1 MLIPLLSFET
11 IEVYMQQLIQG
22 FNQFY
27 RKSIIHRD
35 LKPANLL
42 IDKSGNIKIGDLGFA
57 IKSSEA
63 RKQMKFNI
71 GSPLYMAPEALKNNE
86 YTHKSDIWALGVIL
100 YEMLTG
106 DTPWRAENEEELYD
120 NYQRI
125 RI

>member
-42 IDKSGNIKIGDLGFA
+42 IDKNGNIKIGDLGFA

-71 GSPLYMAPEALKNNE
+71 GSPLYMAPEALKNN
-86 YTHKSDIWALGVIL
+86 
-100 YEMLTG
+100 
-106 DTPWRAENEEELYD
+106 
-120 NYQRI
+120 
-125 RI
+125 

>member
-1 MLIPLLSFET
+1 MRGCIGVLSLHEIIKRGKETYIITEICETDLSKMLIPLLSFET

-35 LKPANLL
+35 LKPANIL
-42 IDKSGNIKIGDLGFA
+42 IDKTGNLKIGDLGFA

-71 GSPLYMAPEALKNNE
+71 GSPLYMAPEALKSN
-86 YTHKSDIWALGVIL
+86 
-100 YEMLTG
+100 
-106 DTPWRAENEEELYD
+106 
-120 NYQRI
+120 
-125 RI
+125 